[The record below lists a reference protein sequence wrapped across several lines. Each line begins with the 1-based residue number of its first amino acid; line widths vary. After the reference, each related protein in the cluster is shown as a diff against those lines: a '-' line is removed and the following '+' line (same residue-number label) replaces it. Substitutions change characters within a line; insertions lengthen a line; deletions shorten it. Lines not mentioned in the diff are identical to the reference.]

1 MIYKTYISI
10 CLVPDDYNND
20 NNDDDDDVYNNDDD
34 DGDNAVFLD
43 WNDIQDLQ
51 IYLSGT
57 R

>member
-1 MIYKTYISI
+1 M
-10 CLVPDDYNND
+10 VPDDYNND
-20 NNDDDDDVYNNDDD
+20 NNDDDDDDVYNNEDD

-43 WNDIQDLQ
+43 RNDKQDLH